1 MIAGYCAEG
10 RRSLYLV
17 SQEPVWD
24 LSQLMRCFCLRR
36 VLGSRIPGLYLPEAW
51 CPRAG
56 GWVGDSVGKLCHASP
71 VTYPTSLPSLQPVP
85 IDDNFCGLDINQP
98 LGGSTPVEGLT
109 LYTTSRDR
117 MTSVASYVYNGY
129 SVVFVGTKSGKLK
142 KVRVCE
148 PRPLSG
154 SQLLS

>member
-1 MIAGYCAEG
+1 MTY
-10 RRSLYLV
+10 R
-17 SQEPVWD
+17 
-24 LSQLMRCFCLRR
+24 LM
-36 VLGSRIPGLYLPEAW
+36 A
-51 CPRAG
+51 
-56 GWVGDSVGKLCHASP
+56 
-71 VTYPTSLPSLQPVP
+71 VTLLLFTPISSSSLQPVP

-142 KVRVCE
+142 KVRDYE
-148 PRPLSG
+148 PAALQRLSWKPLLEG
-154 SQLLS
+154 SCWWRLNNRQL

>member
-1 MIAGYCAEG
+1 MFCSKGKDPAPHVCA
-10 RRSLYLV
+10 SLK
-17 SQEPVWD
+17 PG
-24 LSQLMRCFCLRR
+24 
-36 VLGSRIPGLYLPEAW
+36 VLGLAFG
-51 CPRAG
+51 
-56 GWVGDSVGKLCHASP
+56 VGKCQVMAMPLCLFTPIPSP
-71 VTYPTSLPSLQPVP
+71 SFQPVP

-142 KVRVCE
+142 KVRV
-148 PRPLSG
+148 
-154 SQLLS
+154 

>member
-1 MIAGYCAEG
+1 MF
-10 RRSLYLV
+10 SLEACVRFLNPNSV
-17 SQEPVWD
+17 PS
-24 LSQLMRCFCLRR
+24 
-36 VLGSRIPGLYLPEAW
+36 EAW

-56 GWVGDSVGKLCHASP
+56 GRVRASVRRSP
-71 VTYPTSLPSLQPVP
+71 SAVIYPNSLPSLQPVP

-142 KVRVCE
+142 KVRVRE
-148 PRPLSG
+148 RRPPRAVR
-154 SQLLS
+154 LLAEI

>member
-1 MIAGYCAEG
+1 MSQGW
-10 RRSLYLV
+10 RLRV
-17 SQEPVWD
+17 SYR
-24 LSQLMRCFCLRR
+24 LTAMTLLLF
-36 VLGSRIPGLYLPEAW
+36 
-51 CPRAG
+51 
-56 GWVGDSVGKLCHASP
+56 
-71 VTYPTSLPSLQPVP
+71 TPTSSSSFQPVP

-109 LYTTSRDR
+109 LYTTSRDP

-148 PRPLSG
+148 SQCTDTHKCEMGLSAP
-154 SQLLS
+154 QLGAPSGR

>member
-1 MIAGYCAEG
+1 M
-10 RRSLYLV
+10 
-17 SQEPVWD
+17 
-24 LSQLMRCFCLRR
+24 
-36 VLGSRIPGLYLPEAW
+36 
-51 CPRAG
+51 
-56 GWVGDSVGKLCHASP
+56 
-71 VTYPTSLPSLQPVP
+71 QPVP

-148 PRPLSG
+148 PRYPDAI
-154 SQLLS
+154 QLLS